1 MERVGI
7 GIIGC
12 GNISEAY
19 LKAAAHFPIL
29 DIRGL
34 ADIRPEAAQARANQF
49 GLEARSIDDL
59 LADPSVEIV
68 VNLTIPAAHVEV
80 GLRAITAGKHVH
92 SEKPLGTTSVQA
104 RTLLEEARRR
114 GLRVGCAPDTFLG
127 GSHQTCRKLV
137 DEGAIGRPV
146 AGSAFFMCPGH
157 ERWHPSPAFYYAEGG
172 GPMLDM
178 GPYYITALVNLIGP
192 VARVMGT
199 ATRARAER
207 IITSEP
213 LKGTPIKVDVATHVA
228 GIMEFVSG
236 ATVSIAMSFDV
247 PKHRHSPI
255 ELYGTEASLIVPDP
269 NRFGGTIEVAQP
281 GQDWSERPT
290 EHLYADGNYRIIGVA
305 DLAHALRS
313 GRPHRASGDL
323 AFHVLEVMEAFQIS
337 SDRGAHVTI
346 ESRPERPAM
355 LPTDL
360 AFGSLD

>member
-1 MERVGI
+1 
-7 GIIGC
+7 
-12 GNISEAY
+12 
-19 LKAAAHFPIL
+19 
-29 DIRGL
+29 
-34 ADIRPEAAQARANQF
+34 
-49 GLEARSIDDL
+49 
-59 LADPSVEIV
+59 
-68 VNLTIPAAHVEV
+68 
-80 GLRAITAGKHVH
+80 
-92 SEKPLGTTSVQA
+92 
-104 RTLLEEARRR
+104 
-114 GLRVGCAPDTFLG
+114 
-127 GSHQTCRKLV
+127 
-137 DEGAIGRPV
+137 
-146 AGSAFFMCPGH
+146 
-157 ERWHPSPAFYYAEGG
+157 
-172 GPMLDM
+172 
-178 GPYYITALVNLIGP
+178 
-192 VARVMGT
+192 
-199 ATRARAER
+199 
-207 IITSEP
+207 
-213 LKGTPIKVDVATHVA
+213 
-228 GIMEFVSG
+228 
-236 ATVSIAMSFDV
+236 MSFDV